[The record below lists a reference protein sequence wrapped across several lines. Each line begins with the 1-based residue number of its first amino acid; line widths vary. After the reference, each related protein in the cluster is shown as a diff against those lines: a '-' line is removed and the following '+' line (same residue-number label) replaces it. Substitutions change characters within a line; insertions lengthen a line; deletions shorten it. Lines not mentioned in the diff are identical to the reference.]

1 MQRCL
6 VAFLLLATTVGF
18 GCASS
23 SGSRTLSRVVET
35 GTLRVGMS
43 GEQPPLN
50 MTTQTNELIGLE
62 VALMRVLAANMGV
75 TPEFVT
81 RPFGELLGALEAG
94 EVDLVMSGMTI
105 TPRRNLRA
113 AFVGPYFVSG
123 KSLLSKSR
131 IILSLQSPE
140 DLNQPDF
147 RFAALAGSTSEEFI
161 KRVAPNATLKITPSL
176 DSAVDLVVRDEAD
189 AMVADLE
196 SCFFAKL
203 RNPGAGLDILPTPL
217 TVEPIGIAL
226 PADDP
231 LFVNLMQNFVNAV
244 ESTDAVQRSL
254 EFWLRDPSWIKLLR

>member
-6 VAFLLLATTVGF
+6 VAFLLLATTLGF

-23 SGSRTLSRVVET
+23 GGSRTLSRVVES

-50 MTTQTNELIGLE
+50 MTTKTNELIGLE

-105 TPRRNLRA
+105 TPRRNLRV

-131 IILSLQSPE
+131 VILSLQSPE

-147 RFAALAGSTSEEFI
+147 RFAALAGSTSEEFV

-176 DSAVDLVVRDEAD
+176 DQAVNLVVTDEAD
-189 AMVADLE
+189 ALVADLE
-196 SCFFAKL
+196 TCFFARL
-203 RNPGAGLDILPTPL
+203 RNPGAGLEMLPTPL

-226 PADDP
+226 PANDP

-244 ESTDAVQRSL
+244 EATDSVQRSL
-254 EFWLRDPSWIKLLR
+254 QFWLRDPSWIQLLR